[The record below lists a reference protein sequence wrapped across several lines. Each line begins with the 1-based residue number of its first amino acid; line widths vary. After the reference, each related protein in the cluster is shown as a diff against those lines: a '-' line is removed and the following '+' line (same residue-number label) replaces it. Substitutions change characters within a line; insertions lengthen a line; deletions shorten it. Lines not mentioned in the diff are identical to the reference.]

1 MNQEASQKHYSCIR
15 LFVEHAG
22 RFAVKG
28 IDEVGY
34 IFCLFIES
42 LYWIVF
48 GKRRHQPV
56 RINSIFQEAMQI
68 GVHAALISS
77 LLCLA
82 VGIMLAIQG
91 IATLRIFGAEST
103 VIVGIVLS
111 VTREFSPLII
121 SILIA
126 GRSGSAITAR
136 IGTMQESQEISALR
150 VMGINPIRF
159 LAAPILIAMM
169 VMVPVL
175 TILGDFMGLLGGG
188 LYTSLRLK
196 MSLSSYTQRALDYL
210 SIDDIRQGLIKSFVF
225 ASIIAMVGISNG
237 FQVRGGAEGVG
248 RSTTRSVV
256 MSISLIIISDMIF
269 TFLLNP

>member
-1 MNQEASQKHYSCIR
+1 M
-15 LFVEHAG
+15 
-22 RFAVKG
+22 
-28 IDEVGY
+28 VGY
-34 IFCLFIES
+34 IFR
-42 LYWIVF
+42 
-48 GKRRHQPV
+48 G
-56 RINSIFQEAMQI
+56 
-68 GVHAALISS
+68 ISEYE
-77 LLCLA
+77 L
-82 VGIMLAIQG
+82 
-91 IATLRIFGAEST
+91 AESYLKQAIEVCHEHLGLEHPIT
-103 VIVGIVLS
+103 LEYTLTLGYTYINQGRL
-111 VTREFSPLII
+111 REAEPLITK
-121 SILIA
+121 ILD
-126 GRSGSAITAR
+126 
-136 IGTMQESQEISALR
+136 SALR

-196 MSLSSYTQRALDYL
+196 MSLSSYMHRALDFL
-210 SIDDIRQGLIKSFVF
+210 SVDDIRQGLIKSFVF

-248 RSTTRSVV
+248 RATTRSVV